1 MWFVLVNFLE
11 AYTDDATWLAVL
23 PFHLLD
29 VWCKGK
35 GLMSQRTRLEQM
47 PLSSENWRRNG
58 VLGEWKDDSIRI
70 TDQRSDQN

>member
-11 AYTDDATWLAVL
+11 AYADDATWLAVL

-35 GLMSQRTRLEQM
+35 GLMSQRTRLEEM
-47 PLSSENWRRNG
+47 PLSSENW
-58 VLGEWKDDSIRI
+58 
-70 TDQRSDQN
+70 